1 MRFQWGLPVSRQL
14 SSAENNRSGG
24 VLRAERSSQGHRL
37 GIVSAVGYLLPPLA
51 AITAA
56 LLVWEIWVRVS
67 GVPVYIVPAPS
78 AVIVRLFGD
87 VGYFALHGGITLGEA
102 MAGFALGAVVAFAG
116 ATLMAHSRLLERSL
130 LPIAILVKV
139 TPIVAVAPLFV
150 IWFGFG
156 SLPKVLI
163 ASLIT
168 FFPVLVNAMIGLR
181 SVNPG
186 ALDFFRSLNA
196 SRTEIYLRLRLPSS
210 LPYLFAAFRISIPL
224 SVIGAVVG
232 EWFSGDRGLGSVIIV
247 SHNNLDMP
255 TLFSAI
261 LVLAFLGIALTILTA
276 YAEKRALFWHDTTMG
291 F

>member
-1 MRFQWGLPVSRQL
+1 MRFRVGSPLQRP
-14 SSAENNRSGG
+14 SAESTDKQTADGSEPTRRS
-24 VLRAERSSQGHRL
+24 RL
-37 GIVSAVGYLLPPLA
+37 SPPAIAVSYILPPAVALGMAVVAWEAWVRAA
-51 AITAA
+51 AI
-56 LLVWEIWVRVS
+56 
-67 GVPVYIVPAPS
+67 PVYIVPAPS
-78 AVIVRLFGD
+78 AVITRLAGDFGF
-87 VGYFALHGGITLGEA
+87 FALHGGITLAEA
-102 MAGFALGAVVAFAG
+102 LAGFALGAAVAFTG
-116 ATLMAHSRLLERSL
+116 ATLMAHSRFLERSL
-130 LPIAILVKV
+130 FPIAILVKV

-168 FFPVLVNAMIGLR
+168 FFPVLVNAMVGLR
-181 SVNPG
+181 AINPG
-186 ALDFFRSLNA
+186 ALDFFRSLHA
-196 SRTEIYLRLRLPSS
+196 SRTETYLKLRLPSS

-247 SHNNLDMP
+247 AHNNLDMP

-261 LVLAFLGIALTILTA
+261 LVLAFLGIALTIITA
-276 YAEKRALFWHDTTMG
+276 YIERKMLFWHDSTMG